1 MGIGNFGSDAFN
13 NKNKSGVMGD
23 VAASANDPIFL
34 NHHAMVDCI
43 FETWLRMN
51 PNSQYPVHDEIPR
64 GHRQEDYIVPF
75 FPLYK
80 HSDMFSTA
88 DKFGYKCTIK
98 SEQSNKPSNQP
109 SNQPSSD
116 TSVAIDGFVIAFGIL
131 GGIPSVCLILIL
143 CVGIIRYYKFEHKTY
158 RQFSTSDATA
168 DDDAVRQSSLHG
180 HKS

>member
-1 MGIGNFGSDAFN
+1 
-13 NKNKSGVMGD
+13 MGD

-80 HSDMFSTA
+80 HGDMFSTA
-88 DKFGYKCTIK
+88 DKFGYNCTIK

-109 SNQPSSD
+109 PSD
-116 TSVAIDGFVIAFGIL
+116 TSVAIDVFPIVFGIL
-131 GGIPSVCLILIL
+131 GGILLVCVILLL
-143 CVGIIRYYKFEHKTY
+143 CVGIIWHWKFEHKTY

-168 DDDAVRQSSLHG
+168 GDDAVGQSSLHG